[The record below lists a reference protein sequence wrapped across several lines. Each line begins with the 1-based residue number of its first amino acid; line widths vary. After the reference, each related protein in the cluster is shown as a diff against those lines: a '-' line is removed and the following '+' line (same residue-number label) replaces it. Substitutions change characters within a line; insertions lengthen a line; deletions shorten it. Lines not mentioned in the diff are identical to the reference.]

1 LNSPTSPPATPLD
14 WSALD
19 ITTLLG
25 QWRSGD
31 LPARDALV
39 AALYPILRSQASA
52 RLRQVTPGELSISA
66 TDLAHEAYLRL
77 IEQRAVYANR
87 GHFLAIVAQTLR
99 RVLTDL
105 IRDRSAQKRGALA
118 QKISLTQLN
127 LDQLDQAPIDG
138 PSPFEIT
145 HLLQA
150 LETLE
155 RREPIAAKVIEL
167 RFFGGLSIAESAE
180 VLGIGTA
187 TANRHFALA
196 RAWLATRI

>member
-1 LNSPTSPPATPLD
+1 LSTELPPAWD
-14 WSALD
+14 ALD

-25 QWRSGD
+25 QWRGGD
-31 LPARDALV
+31 LHARDALV
-39 AALYPILRSQASA
+39 AALYPILRSQAAA
-52 RLRQVTPGELSISA
+52 RLRQVTPGELSLSA

-77 IEQRAVYANR
+77 IDQRSGYANR

-105 IRDRSAQKRGALA
+105 MRERSAQKRGASE
-118 QKISLTQLN
+118 QKISLTQVN
-127 LDQLDQAPIDG
+127 LDQLEQGPIDS
-138 PSPFEIT
+138 PSPFEVT

-150 LETLE
+150 LEALE
-155 RREPIAAKVIEL
+155 RREPIAAQVIEL

-187 TANRHFALA
+187 TANRHFAMA
-196 RAWLATRI
+196 RAWLASRI